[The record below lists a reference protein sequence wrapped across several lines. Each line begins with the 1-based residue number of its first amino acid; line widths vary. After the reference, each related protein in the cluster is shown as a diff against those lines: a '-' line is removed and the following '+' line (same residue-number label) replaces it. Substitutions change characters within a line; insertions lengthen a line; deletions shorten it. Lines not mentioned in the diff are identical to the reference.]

1 LICVGY
7 YQQFKQRYGRWGK
20 EFRFINSDQNG
31 HCIQQIESEVDVGES
46 TPTHTKIQ
54 LEAAI
59 YSAHGLLKVGLIEQA
74 TDLLTAF
81 LPKEVNG

>member
-1 LICVGY
+1 M
-7 YQQFKQRYGRWGK
+7 
-20 EFRFINSDQNG
+20 
-31 HCIQQIESEVDVGES
+31 DVGEF
-46 TPTHTKIQ
+46 TPTHTQIQ

-59 YSAHGLLKVGLIEQA
+59 NSAHGLLKAGLIEQA

>member
-1 LICVGY
+1 MVVKTDTL
-7 YQQFKQRYGRWGK
+7 K
-20 EFRFINSDQNG
+20 D
-31 HCIQQIESEVDVGES
+31 IEQEVDVRES
-46 TPTHTKIQ
+46 IPTHTQIQ
-54 LEAAI
+54 REAAI

>member
-1 LICVGY
+1 MFSAQISAICCLGGVLCVETLRGS
-7 YQQFKQRYGRWGK
+7 
-20 EFRFINSDQNG
+20 NSMRGDM
-31 HCIQQIESEVDVGES
+31 DVRES
-46 TPTHTKIQ
+46 TPTHTQIQ

-59 YSAHGLLKVGLIEQA
+59 NSAHGLLKVGLIEQA

>member
-1 LICVGY
+1 MSRNPTG
-7 YQQFKQRYGRWGK
+7 FKLFDEGM
-20 EFRFINSDQNG
+20 
-31 HCIQQIESEVDVGES
+31 DVRES
-46 TPTHTKIQ
+46 TPTHTQIQ

>member
-1 LICVGY
+1 M
-7 YQQFKQRYGRWGK
+7 
-20 EFRFINSDQNG
+20 
-31 HCIQQIESEVDVGES
+31 DVRES
-46 TPTHTKIQ
+46 TPTHTQIQ

>member
-1 LICVGY
+1 MP
-7 YQQFKQRYGRWGK
+7 RSDA
-20 EFRFINSDQNG
+20 FRDANIRG
-31 HCIQQIESEVDVGES
+31 EVDVRES
-46 TPTHTKIQ
+46 TLTHTQIQ

-59 YSAHGLLKVGLIEQA
+59 NSAHGLLKAGLIEQA